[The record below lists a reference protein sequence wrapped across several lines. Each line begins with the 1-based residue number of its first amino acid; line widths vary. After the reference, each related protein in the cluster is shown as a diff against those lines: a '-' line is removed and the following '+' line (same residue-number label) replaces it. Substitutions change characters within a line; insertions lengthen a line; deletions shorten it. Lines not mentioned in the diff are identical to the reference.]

1 MVYSPPNDARSQ
13 ANRLL
18 HWARRAALSLLA
30 LIIILACV
38 GATYQLFGTW
48 RDARRFPQ
56 HGRTVQAGLLKMN
69 IDCAGSGSPTVI
81 LEQGGG
87 MPALGWMKVQPQI
100 AQFTRVCSYDRAGYG
115 WSEPGPMPRTVPRMA
130 KELKT
135 LLDASGEKG
144 PYVMAAVSLGGPIVR
159 LYAGLYPKDVAGVI
173 LVDAS
178 HEDQQERVQSV

>member
-1 MVYSPPNDARSQ
+1 
-13 ANRLL
+13 
-18 HWARRAALSLLA
+18 
-30 LIIILACV
+30 
-38 GATYQLFGTW
+38 
-48 RDARRFPQ
+48 
-56 HGRTVQAGLLKMN
+56 VQAGLLKMN